1 MGTKGMPKAQFTIY
15 QSVNQASREEGV
27 LFRYIFCP
35 DLRGEGVVGRA
46 GNEKTAKRISGFSR
60 IVDFPIGIE
69 LDGSKIG

>member
-1 MGTKGMPKAQFTIY
+1 VLATKVF
-15 QSVNQASREEGV
+15 
-27 LFRYIFCP
+27 LF
-35 DLRGEGVVGRA
+35 DTAVVRIRPALGG